1 MGPQGAP
8 SPAERGREGVKQG
21 AGAGRGGS
29 GGWERRESESG
40 GGGGGDRSE
49 RTSCARRR
57 MRRGW
62 GGRCGG
68 RGVVRGGKARW
79 GEARGG
85 ERRGLR
91 PTLGNPSVRAPP
103 PPLPGFAAFL
113 PVPTPSLESRAT
125 ERPPPPS
132 LVLGRGKHELGRA
145 RSRRA
150 WDPCQGTGCPPDFHL
165 SAFWLSAGAART
177 CCASAVHRESQRTFS
192 HSVLTAHFRVVGRFS
207 GGVN

>member
-125 ERPPPPS
+125 ERPPPPVWS
-132 LVLGRGKHELGRA
+132 WAGVSTSWGGHGPGERGIPVRA
-145 RSRRA
+145 RAVPQTFISRLSGFLLGQLARA
-150 WDPCQGTGCPPDFHL
+150 ALPLFTESHN
-165 SAFWLSAGAART
+165 
-177 CCASAVHRESQRTFS
+177 VHSLIQF
-192 HSVLTAHFRVVGRFS
+192 
-207 GGVN
+207 